1 MTIHDLEATCWEFNQ
16 DAAGSKKSPN
26 KTLRQHECK
35 DEPFMVKLVMYDEST
50 CWTVFHRH
58 FVMTDHS
65 GWAVSKITHTF
76 TYCSEAKCS
85 HP

>member
-1 MTIHDLEATCWEFNQ
+1 MTIHDLEATCWEINQ

-26 KTLRQHECK
+26 RNAGTSA
-35 DEPFMVKLVMYDEST
+35 FMVRMVMSDEST

-65 GWAVSKITHTF
+65 GWAASKIIHTHLLIVQSQTAH
-76 TYCSEAKCS
+76 TMIL
-85 HP
+85 